1 MSACNAGRVRYCFT
15 DSVCSSVQFQYCLN
29 EWIYRHTFLMI
40 QFFEPHHSYKIPR
53 GTSLSRS
60 VKYKYEYFANIALY
74 LGNGIK

>member
-1 MSACNAGRVRYCFT
+1 
-15 DSVCSSVQFQYCLN
+15 
-29 EWIYRHTFLMI
+29 MI

-74 LGNGIK
+74 LGNGIQ